1 MDSQTLRDA
10 RTAYARRAWADA
22 FELLRESD
30 EHEPLGVPDLER
42 LMWCAGM
49 LDRDAELFAACERL
63 FKACADEGRNDK
75 AAYWAYFHGFRSF
88 ALGEQ
93 GRASAWMQRAQ
104 HHAQLFGRE
113 CAAHGY
119 LLLPLVMRHLGGGDF
134 AGAEDAAARALA
146 IGERCAESDL
156 VAFAKCLLGRASVRQ
171 GRVEAGVAL
180 LDEAMLAA
188 VGGALTP
195 VVTGLIYCNLI
206 ACCRQVY
213 AWERSRE
220 WTQVLT
226 DWCDAQPQLVQFNGQ
241 CRLHRAEIME
251 LSGEWQ
257 DAVAESRRAAQ
268 SVARAISAQTAAG
281 AAYQEA
287 EIHRLRGEFA
297 QAEERF
303 REASRLGLE
312 PQPGMALM
320 RLAQGQ
326 AGQAA
331 ATLRRVLGATA
342 DPLARA
348 RLLPAFVEILLETG
362 VSDEVRD
369 AVAELE
375 RIASKFA
382 TALLQATAAQARG
395 ELQVHEGA
403 AAAGLA
409 HLRAALDT
417 WRDAG
422 APYMV
427 ARLRVLAGKACRVL
441 GDEDGARLEFDAA
454 RDTFEQLGAMPD
466 LERLRLLLA
475 VPAEPIPA
483 AGGLTRREV
492 EVLRLVAAGKTN
504 KRIALD
510 LSLSEKTVDRHLSN
524 IFDKLQVPSR
534 AAATAF
540 AIQNR
545 LL

>member
-1 MDSQTLRDA
+1 
-10 RTAYARRAWADA
+10 
-22 FELLRESD
+22 
-30 EHEPLGVPDLER
+30 
-42 LMWCAGM
+42 
-49 LDRDAELFAACERL
+49 
-63 FKACADEGRNDK
+63 
-75 AAYWAYFHGFRSF
+75 
-88 ALGEQ
+88 
-93 GRASAWMQRAQ
+93 
-104 HHAQLFGRE
+104 
-113 CAAHGY
+113 
-119 LLLPLVMRHLGGGDF
+119 
-134 AGAEDAAARALA
+134 
-146 IGERCAESDL
+146 
-156 VAFAKCLLGRASVRQ
+156 
-171 GRVEAGVAL
+171 
-180 LDEAMLAA
+180 

-483 AGGLTRREV
+483 AGGLSRREV

>member
-1 MDSQTLRDA
+1 MESQTLRDA
-10 RTAYARRAWADA
+10 RAAYARRAWGDA
-22 FELLRESD
+22 FALLQEAD
-30 EHEPLGVPDLER
+30 QAAPLGVEDLER
-42 LMWCAGM
+42 CAWCAGM
-49 LDRDAELFAACERL
+49 LDRDIDLFAACERL
-63 FKACADEGRNDK
+63 FNAFAGQGRDDK
-75 AAYWAYFHGFRSF
+75 AAYWAFFHGFRLF

-104 HHAQLFGRE
+104 RHAQQFGSE
-113 CAAHGY
+113 CAAQGY
-119 LLLPLVMRHLGGGDF
+119 LLLPTVMRHMATGEF
-134 AGAEDAAARALA
+134 TNAGDAAARALA
-146 IGERCAESDL
+146 IGERCRENDL
-156 VAFAKCLLGRASVRQ
+156 VAFAKSLLGRARVRQ
-171 GRVEAGVAL
+171 GRVDEGVAL

-195 VVTGLIYCNLI
+195 IVTGLIYCNLI

-220 WTQVLT
+220 WTRVLSE
-226 DWCDAQPQLVQFNGQ
+226 WCDAQPQLVQFNGQ

-251 LSGEWQ
+251 LSGQWQ
-257 DAVAESRRAAQ
+257 DAVTESRRAAQ

-287 EIHRLRGEFA
+287 EIHRLRGEFE
-297 QAEERF
+297 QAEESYRD
-303 REASRLGLE
+303 ASRLGLE
-312 PQPGMALM
+312 PQPGLALL

-326 AGQAA
+326 ATQGA
-331 ATLRRVLGATA
+331 ATLRRVLGETA

-348 RLLPAFVEILLETG
+348 RLLPAFVEILLDDGASQEA
-362 VSDEVRD
+362 RD

-375 RIASKFA
+375 RIAGAFA
-382 TALLQATAAQARG
+382 TPLLQATAAQARG
-395 ELQVHEGA
+395 ELDVREGRA
-403 AAAGLA
+403 ADGLA
-409 HLRAALDT
+409 HLRTAIDT
-417 WRDAG
+417 WREAG
-422 APYMV
+422 APYRV
-427 ARLRVLAGKACRVL
+427 ARLRTLAGQACRMM
-441 GDEDGARLEFDAA
+441 GDEDSARLEYDAA
-454 RDTFEQLGAMPD
+454 RGTFEQLGAAPD
-466 LERLRLLLA
+466 LARLQSLA
-475 VPAEPIPA
+475 KVAPQPIRT
-483 AGGLTRREV
+483 AGSLTPREV

-540 AIQNR
+540 AIQHR